1 MLILPT
7 AARAA
12 SATSF
17 ARGLGLF
24 NDTDAQGPACTG
36 PGVGHY
42 RYIVIQ
48 WYMATSTT
56 CGLARI
62 KAAGTP
68 SEILPSLM
76 TFHEFL
82 EFIGMDE
89 IRELEQRFS
98 DSALPTTDHD
108 RRL

>member
-1 MLILPT
+1 MIFPIATLL
-7 AARAA
+7 A
-12 SATSF
+12 ATS
-17 ARGLGLF
+17 AMRS
-24 NDTDAQGPACTG
+24 A
-36 PGVGHY
+36 
-42 RYIVIQ
+42 
-48 WYMATSTT
+48 
-56 CGLARI
+56 LARI

-68 SEILPSLM
+68 IEILPSLM